1 MKAPSDASQAMSVA
15 TASAWVPSINDL
27 DEHLLFK
34 ILHKAAAPLRAGV
47 GGAAVVVRQWTQ
59 LALVCTR

>member
-1 MKAPSDASQAMSVA
+1 MSVA
-15 TASAWVPSINDL
+15 MASAWVPSINDL

-34 ILHKAAAPLRAGV
+34 ILHKAALPLRAGV